1 MTEESTREDL
11 GYTKKYPIKKDTKIK
26 EEQVRIRLHNGEV
39 FRYAKAFADDLIK
52 RKKGTRDD

>member
-11 GYTKKYPIKKDTKIK
+11 GYTKKYPIKRDMKIN
-26 EEQVRIRLHNGEV
+26 EEKIRIRLHNGDV

-52 RKKGTRDD
+52 RKKGTRAD